1 MRIDGHQARIP
12 GSFSFLGINAADWET
27 RHSVHHPLFK
37 VDENALPIGAAW
49 RKLFLTRS
57 LNPRCDKPR
66 LGLAGAFP
74 KICRRDANNE
84 AVVAHFGTASGAAS
98 RCCMDRFARNMLLL
112 GGGMSVAM
120 ALYHFFLPF
129 QFHWAKFVEEIP
141 AVIRWSLFA
150 LNFFFSDLL
159 LVMGL
164 LVLATGW
171 THPRDQPLALLI
183 VGGAASFW
191 LVNFAY
197 LMIFPFPMP
206 PSMYG
211 VKLGLQSFAAASFL
225 LHGIPFAWLIATRH
239 RLRNQVTAD

>member
-1 MRIDGHQARIP
+1 
-12 GSFSFLGINAADWET
+12 
-27 RHSVHHPLFK
+27 
-37 VDENALPIGAAW
+37 
-49 RKLFLTRS
+49 
-57 LNPRCDKPR
+57 
-66 LGLAGAFP
+66 
-74 KICRRDANNE
+74 
-84 AVVAHFGTASGAAS
+84 
-98 RCCMDRFARNMLLL
+98 MDRFARNMLLL

-129 QFHWAKFVEEIP
+129 QFHWAKFVDEIP